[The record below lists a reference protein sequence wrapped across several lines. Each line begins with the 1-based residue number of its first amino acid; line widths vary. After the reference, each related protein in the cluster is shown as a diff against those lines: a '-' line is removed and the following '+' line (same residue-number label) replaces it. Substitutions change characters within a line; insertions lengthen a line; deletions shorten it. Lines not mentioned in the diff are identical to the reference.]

1 LKKLKIDLK
10 KIRVLSNTEH
20 TELKPPKRLFCV
32 LPIEAMPKKTPEV
45 QDNEP
50 VSDAVE
56 TKTAP
61 EDSTPAPIRGV
72 KTSPDNSTTAPKR
85 YVKCGTRTY
94 SEEVLAKK
102 RELALKALAKA
113 QDARKKKIEEEVE
126 AKLKQKALEKPKT
139 EPKPKP
145 RAEPEPEEEEVEE
158 IEDVIVPYK
167 KAEKPV
173 KKAHKKPPVYEDS
186 TDDSESDDDA
196 YVLTKKKTIK
206 KLKQLKNDKKN
217 RHDHELSEQAILKK
231 WAEERQL
238 LAMRSLFP
246 NHGF

>member
-1 LKKLKIDLK
+1 MKKLKIDLK
-10 KIRVLSNTEH
+10 NIRVLSNTEH
-20 TELKPPKRLFCV
+20 TELKPSKRLFCV
-32 LPIEAMPKKTPEV
+32 LPIEAMPKKTSEV
-45 QDNEP
+45 QQNEP
-50 VSDAVE
+50 LSDAVE

-61 EDSTPAPIRGV
+61 EDSTPAPKRGV
-72 KTSPDNSTTAPKR
+72 KTAPEDSTTAPKR

-113 QDARKKKIEEEVE
+113 QENRRKKIEEEVE
-126 AKLKQKALEKPKT
+126 AKLKQKALEKPKAV
-139 EPKPKP
+139 PKP
-145 RAEPEPEEEEVEE
+145 RVEPEPEEEEVEE
-158 IEDVIVPYK
+158 VEDVIVPYK